1 MQKHLP
7 PPYPLPPVAAVLAE
21 ALPPPCGEQVAGGGQ
36 RQAAQAELPR
46 VQGLSQFAVLLERQ
60 LGECRRH
67 GLRAAVLLLEVELA
81 GAPAS
86 AAAADGPGGPG
97 AQGRAQDALLQALGT
112 RLRARVRG
120 SDVVARVGERQFGV
134 VLVDAGRDEAET
146 VRARLHKALCGP
158 YGVETQRLYAL
169 LRMGRAVYRESGRSA
184 MELLQV
190 AEQGLHGG
198 PTGPAPALLPAG
210 APLSLVRS

>member
-1 MQKHLP
+1 
-7 PPYPLPPVAAVLAE
+7 
-21 ALPPPCGEQVAGGGQ
+21 
-36 RQAAQAELPR
+36 
-46 VQGLSQFAVLLERQ
+46 
-60 LGECRRH
+60 
-67 GLRAAVLLLEVELA
+67 
-81 GAPAS
+81 
-86 AAAADGPGGPG
+86 
-97 AQGRAQDALLQALGT
+97 
-112 RLRARVRG
+112 
-120 SDVVARVGERQFGV
+120 V

-198 PTGPAPALLPAG
+198 PTGPAPALPQAG

>member
-7 PPYPLPPVAAVLAE
+7 PPYPLPPAAAVLAE
-21 ALPPPCGEQVAGGGQ
+21 ALPPSCGEQAAGGGQ
-36 RQAAQAELPR
+36 RKAAQAELPR

-81 GAPAS
+81 DAPVS
-86 AAAADGPGGPG
+86 AAAAEVPG
-97 AQGRAQDALLQALGT
+97 AQGRAQEALLQALGT

-120 SDVVARVGERQFGV
+120 GDVVARVGERQFGV

-198 PTGPAPALLPAG
+198 PTGPTPTLPPAG
-210 APLSLVRS
+210 VPLSLVRS

>member
-7 PPYPLPPVAAVLAE
+7 PPYPLPPAAAVLAE
-21 ALPPPCGEQVAGGGQ
+21 ALPPSCGEQAAGGGQ
-36 RQAAQAELPR
+36 RKAAQAELPR

-81 GAPAS
+81 DAPAS
-86 AAAADGPGGPG
+86 AAAADGPG
-97 AQGRAQDALLQALGT
+97 AQGRAQEALLQALGT

-198 PTGPAPALLPAG
+198 PTGPAPTLPPAG